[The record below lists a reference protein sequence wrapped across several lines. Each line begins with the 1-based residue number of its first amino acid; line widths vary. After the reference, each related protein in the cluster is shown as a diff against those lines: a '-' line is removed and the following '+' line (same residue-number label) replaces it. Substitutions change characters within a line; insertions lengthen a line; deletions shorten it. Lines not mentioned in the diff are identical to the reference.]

1 MTPRF
6 RMTRLNTEN
15 VSTAMERKVRTHG
28 IRLNSSTR
36 DALILN
42 DEAECQERQHRNE
55 KESQDLRHQT
65 KFICV

>member
-1 MTPRF
+1 
-6 RMTRLNTEN
+6 
-15 VSTAMERKVRTHG
+15 MERKVRTHG

-42 DEAECQERQHRNE
+42 DEAERQEHQHRNE